1 MVRCSSCY
9 RYLTTCTW
17 RICLKVL
24 INHEFFSWLDDENI
38 ELWNG
43 VDTHITASEK
53 HILIFHWVGN
63 AYRKLLRPE
72 NDAFRWRLFEK
83 TGRLIPAERSDDEKI
98 SPESLFNYKEPPPIA
113 LEAIATPAVAL
124 PTPKLFLM
132 TLKAKTNLMM
142 RKFLRTIDRR
152 MMLTSSAS

>member
-1 MVRCSSCY
+1 MNA
-9 RYLTTCTW
+9 
-17 RICLKVL
+17 L

-53 HILIFHWVGN
+53 HILIIHWVGN

-72 NDAFRWRLFEK
+72 YDAFRWMLFEK
-83 TGRLIPAERSDDEKI
+83 SGHLIPAERSDDEKI

-113 LEAIATPAVAL
+113 LEAIATP
-124 PTPKLFLM
+124 KLFLM

-142 RKFLRTIDRR
+142 QKFLRTMDRR